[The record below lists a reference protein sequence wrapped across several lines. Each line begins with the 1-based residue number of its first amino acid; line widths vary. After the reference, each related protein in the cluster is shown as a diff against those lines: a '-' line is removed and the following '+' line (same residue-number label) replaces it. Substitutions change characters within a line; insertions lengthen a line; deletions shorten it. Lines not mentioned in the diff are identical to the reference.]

1 MLHALGASFL
11 SFFSLRLLLGIT
23 EAANFPAALKAV
35 AQWFPARER
44 STAVGIFMLGAGA
57 GSIITPPLAATL
69 ITSFGW
75 QWAFLVPGA
84 IGLVWAALW
93 HRWYRLP
100 EEHPAIGEQEREMI
114 IDQRAPQQSKEP
126 LSALLK
132 YREFWGLML
141 SRFVSDGP
149 FYFFVFWLPLYLAD
163 ARGFDLKQIGLF
175 AWIPFVAA
183 DLGAFCGGWLS
194 SRLTQAG
201 WSIDAARKAVIWL
214 GALLML
220 GAIPAATADSP
231 FTAIALIALGMFAIQ
246 VKGAVFFTLP
256 SDLFPAGRV
265 ASVWGVFGAV
275 GSFGAMLFTPL
286 IGWLVENYSYTPVFV
301 IVSLQPILSATL
313 LMILVPKIRQLAVD

>member
-1 MLHALGASFL
+1 M
-11 SFFSLRLLLGIT
+11 
-23 EAANFPAALKAV
+23 
-35 AQWFPARER
+35 
-44 STAVGIFMLGAGA
+44 
-57 GSIITPPLAATL
+57 
-69 ITSFGW
+69 
-75 QWAFLVPGA
+75 PGA